1 MGRDARFNKER
12 TTTMASNGIVFDA
25 LNRPL
30 HEGDAVMLSTRS
42 PMIFRVMKI
51 APVLDPSAP
60 AGLLQLSLLCM
71 ATYTPK
77 GGQALGEV
85 MRIGES
91 EEMGPMPL
99 QMVDRLSDAVDED
112 HGAAAPA
119 VPAGPR
125 RVEG

>member
-1 MGRDARFNKER
+1 MGREARVN
-12 TTTMASNGIVFDA
+12 NGLIFDA

-30 HEGDAVMLSTRS
+30 HEGDAVLITTRS

-85 MRIGES
+85 MRVGES

-99 QMVDRLSDAVDED
+99 QMVDGPPPVAPVTSDELAL
-112 HGAAAPA
+112 PT
-119 VPAGPR
+119 GPR
-125 RVEG
+125 LVEG